1 MVIPFRYRLLIKK
14 VTRHECLER
23 LVNMRCDS
31 IRKKRMAIYREQLEE
46 QRASFEKEKFDALTW
61 IKKTQEDLGVAVDVN
76 PDTGMI
82 EPPEERRITIWQ
94 RVFGPF
100 MEK

>member
-1 MVIPFRYRLLIKK
+1 
-14 VTRHECLER
+14 
-23 LVNMRCDS
+23 MRCDS